1 MTALEARQLRT
12 RQLTLNLT
20 KEMLKEDGMYE
31 EGGEEEEEYEVEM
44 KGDKKMTDDK

>member
-1 MTALEARQLRT
+1 MTAFEARQLRT

-31 EGGEEEEEYEVEM
+31 EGEEEEEYEVKL